1 MELQEDSVKDRLK
14 SFLAYKRLGQ
24 NKFCS
29 IIGRSP
35 GYVNNIRQSIQPN
48 VIVDIKKAFPELNM
62 GWVLTGSGEMLENT
76 NGGEAIEK
84 VVSDDIIMV
93 PVLNLDARGGLLPN
107 ANCDVSEYT
116 TSLMPFSSSVAKKG
130 DVVVPVYG
138 DSMIPKYA
146 PGTLILIRNIEL
158 WSDYLELG
166 STYVLE
172 LIDDRRT
179 IKNIMKGD
187 NNEYFRL
194 ESINPKY
201 EPTEIPK
208 KIIRHVFS
216 VLMAVRKETM

>member
-1 MELQEDSVKDRLK
+1 MNNDEFIDLAIDCLK
-14 SFLAYKRLGQ
+14 TSKVSNYKIAVATGLSQSAIGTWKRGDKRPTFANAQ
-24 NKFCS
+24 T
-29 IIGRSP
+29 IIGYFN
-35 GYVNNIRQSIQPN
+35 GTKDFV
-48 VIVDIKKAFPELNM
+48 VKKEPENE
-62 GWVLTGSGEMLENT
+62 V
-76 NGGEAIEK
+76 
-84 VVSDDIIMV
+84 IMV

-107 ANCDVSEYT
+107 ANCDVAEYT
-116 TSLMPFSSSVAKKG
+116 TSLMPFSSSIARKG

-146 PGTLILIRNIEL
+146 PGTMILIRNIEL